1 MNLIDASFLYS
12 EDGQSH
18 NDVGVVLVFDGPAPI
33 REDVMQLIADRIAL
47 VPRFRQKIKHVPYA
61 MALPVWMDDA
71 TFTMRRF
78 FRMYS

>member
-18 NDVGVVLVFDGPAPI
+18 NDVGVVLVFDGPGPH

-47 VPRFRQKIKHVPYA
+47 VPRFRQKVKHVPYA
-61 MALPVWMDDA
+61 MALPVWICLLY
-71 TFTMRRF
+71 TSRCV
-78 FRMYS
+78 